1 MFCVRCCEETAMH
14 ELDNT
19 IDTIEKIMRTMWDML
34 SEKDQAVLAGAYAFA
49 LIRRIANKG
58 MEQS

>member
-1 MFCVRCCEETAMH
+1 MH

-19 IDTIEKIMRTMWDML
+19 IDTIEKIMRTMWNML

-58 MEQS
+58 MEQP